1 VAVAPIATV
10 VAWDRSGQRR
20 GPRRAPRASA
30 GAAGP
35 EAPDVHAELKA
46 RAGSQGSLRR
56 ALAALAGRFVA
67 LRAWE
72 RLGFVRL
79 RDYARERLGLSER
92 QLQDLAAVDAA
103 LRALPALESALV
115 AGTIPWTKARL
126 LARVATRETER
137 RWLARAATM
146 TASDLEHEVRRID
159 TGSLEGGA
167 LGGGEDDPEAWPRET
182 VSIRCTP
189 AVRARWWHV
198 RQLANR
204 VAGESLPPAACAEAV
219 AAEVLSALPTRL
231 PDADRPLQW
240 EGAPPG
246 PPPPGRVLR
255 RQRRW
260 HRVLEN
266 ARGDDA
272 LKDGKDEALRSPL
285 PHPLRGWVDGLAE
298 ADPFTLDRRLRR
310 AVSLEQ
316 RLEAQLGPLLRA
328 VAEGHGYATL
338 GFRRF
343 DAYVRAHLGM
353 APRRAQA
360 LVRLERAADRVPA
373 LRRAYREGSLSWV
386 KAHALIPVLVLGA
399 SPEAGARWVAWAG
412 RVSVRRLEADVGR
425 ALVLHATDPAAWGAT
440 AGLPGDARPA
450 TTTAAGAA
458 TTSSPL
464 PETPEVARSQ
474 LRADS
479 MHPEQ
484 TARLFFT
491 APREIARLVRAVLC
505 TVRRRAGPLT
515 REGEAFGWM
524 LDHAIAVWSVDAR
537 GRTRVRREHRVF
549 ERDGW
554 RCTVPGCSSY
564 RNLHDHHIVFRSR
577 GGSHALANRTTLCAA
592 HHLRGV
598 HAGRV
603 RCTGEAPGDLR
614 FELGVRPGQPALLR
628 YEPGERLAV
637 ADESAPV

>member
-10 VAWDRSGQRR
+10 VAWDRTGDRAGKRSAA
-20 GPRRAPRASA
+20 RRAPV
-30 GAAGP
+30 GANAP
-35 EAPDVHAELKA
+35 DAPDVHAELKA
-46 RAGSQGSLRR
+46 LAGCQGPLRR

-67 LRAWE
+67 QRAWE

-79 RDYARERLGLSER
+79 RDYACERLGLSER
-92 QLQDLAAVDAA
+92 QLQELAAVDAA
-103 LRALPALESALV
+103 LRDLPALESALV
-115 AGTIPWTKARL
+115 AGDVPWTKARL

-137 RWLARAATM
+137 TWLARAVTM
-146 TASDLEHEVRRID
+146 TASALEHEVRRID

-167 LGGGEDDPEAWPRET
+167 LGGGEDDPDTWPRET

-198 RQLANR
+198 RQLVNR
-204 VAGESLPPAACAEAV
+204 VAGETLPPAACAEAV
-219 AAEVLSALPTRL
+219 AAEVMSALPTRL

-246 PPPPGRVLR
+246 PLPPGRVLR

-260 HRVLEN
+260 RRALE
-266 ARGDDA
+266 DA
-272 LKDGKDEALRSPL
+272 LEDGKDEALRPPL
-285 PHPLRGWVDGLAE
+285 PQPLCGWVEGLSE

-310 AVSLEQ
+310 AVALEQ
-316 RLEAQLGPLLRA
+316 RLEARLGPLLRA
-328 VAEGHGYATL
+328 VADGRGYQAL

-343 DAYVRAHLGM
+343 DTYVRAHLGM

-373 LRRAYREGSLSWV
+373 LRRAYREGCLSWV
-386 KAHALIPVLVLGA
+386 KAHALVPVLVLGA
-399 SPEAGARWVAWAG
+399 DPEAGARWVAWAG

-425 ALVLHATDPAAWGAT
+425 ALVLQATDPAAWGAT
-440 AGLPGDARPA
+440 AGLPDEAKPEA
-450 TTTAAGAA
+450 ATAAGGAA
-458 TTSSPL
+458 ESAPL
-464 PETPEVARSQ
+464 PEAPEAARSQ
-474 LRADS
+474 IRADPTV
-479 MHPEQ
+479 PEE

-491 APREIARLVRAVLC
+491 APREITRLVRAVLC
-505 TVRRRAGPLT
+505 TVRRRAGPPT
-515 REGEAFGWM
+515 SEGEAFGWM
-524 LDHAIAVWSVDAR
+524 LDHAIAVWSVDVH
-537 GRTRVRREHRVF
+537 GRTRVRRKHRVF

-564 RNLHDHHIVFRSR
+564 RNLHEHHIVFRSR

-598 HAGRV
+598 HAGVV
-603 RCTGEAPGDLR
+603 RCTGEAPADLR
-614 FELGVRPGQPALLR
+614 FELGLRSGQPPLERYASGDLR
-628 YEPGERLAV
+628 LTV
-637 ADESAPV
+637 

>member
-1 VAVAPIATV
+1 VALAAL
-10 VAWDRSGQRR
+10 RR
-20 GPRRAPRASA
+20 GRP
-30 GAAGP
+30 
-35 EAPDVHAELKA
+35 A
-46 RAGSQGSLRR
+46 RKLGTFTPSCSQGALRR

-92 QLQDLAAVDAA
+92 QLQELAAVDAA
-103 LRALPALESALV
+103 LRDLPALESALV
-115 AGTIPWTKARL
+115 AGAVPWTKARL

-137 RWLARAATM
+137 QWLARAAAM
-146 TASDLEHEVRRID
+146 TASALEHEVRRID
-159 TGSLEGGA
+159 TESLEGGA

-182 VSIRCTP
+182 LSIRCSP

-204 VAGESLPPAACAEAV
+204 VAGETLPPAACAEAV

-231 PDADRPLQW
+231 PDADRPLRW

-246 PPPPGRVLR
+246 PPPPGRVRR

-260 HRVLEN
+260 RRSLED
-266 ARGDDA
+266 ARE
-272 LKDGKDEALRSPL
+272 DGTDEAFRSPL
-285 PHPLRGWVDGLAE
+285 PHPLRGWVEGLAE
-298 ADPFTLDRRLRR
+298 ADPFTLDRRLCR
-310 AVSLEQ
+310 AVALEQ
-316 RLEAQLGPLLRA
+316 RLEARLGPLLRA
-328 VAEGHGYATL
+328 VAEGHGYQGL

-386 KAHALIPVLVLGA
+386 KAHALVPVLVLGA
-399 SPEAGARWVAWAG
+399 GPEAGARWVAWAG

-440 AGLPGDARPA
+440 AGLPDQAKPA
-450 TTTAAGAA
+450 TAPATGAA
-458 TTSSPL
+458 AEVPPP
-464 PETPEVARSQ
+464 PETPEAARSQ
-474 LRADS
+474 IRAD
-479 MHPEQ
+479 PTRPDE

-505 TVRRRAGPLT
+505 TVRRRAGPLIS
-515 REGEAFGWM
+515 EGEAFGWM
-524 LDHAIAVWSVDAR
+524 LDHAIAVWSVDAH

-564 RNLHDHHIVFRSR
+564 RNLHDHHIVFRAR

-598 HAGRV
+598 HAGVV
-603 RCTGEAPGDLR
+603 RCSGEAPADLR
-614 FELGVRPGQPALLR
+614 FELGVRPGQPPLECYAS
-628 YEPGERLAV
+628 GDVRLTA
-637 ADESAPV
+637 